1 MYVPTCRHADTLT
14 VETGET
20 VETVGTMETMET
32 VETVETN
39 FGFFQNSTISILV
52 YVHSHKDM
60 LECRPVGVSA
70 CQHVGTYK

>member
-1 MYVPTCRHADTLT
+1 MFLHADMLT

-20 VETVGTMETMET
+20 VETVGTMETM
-32 VETVETN
+32 ETVETN

-70 CQHVGTYK
+70 CRHVGT